1 MGLFDLFRGKPKKNT
16 ETKYSSF
23 SIEIDK
29 DMKRPASFRTLN
41 EQVSYVKDNCEAIM
55 EYNRQIEEAKTE
67 YQAVTSYLADMQKI
81 DLIPLEQRG
90 RLNEAAK
97 NIINLTKEREK
108 YQKQGSSSLPDSQY
122 HIFEQYELQIPK
134 ELPKLKENE
143 QLKLAIEQDME
154 HLENERMVLEEEQEE
169 IIDKQSF
176 LKGIA
181 VAVSI
186 VIVFLFCLFVILSSK
201 NDVDYVIP
209 FCLTVLMGI
218 AATFYIIMEAR
229 KNEVGINLVQLK
241 QRRLITLV
249 NKVKIKSVNNLNYLE
264 YTYNKYMV
272 ESFEQF
278 KTLWEEYKRLKEEA
292 RRYQNNSDNLEFYN
306 KELIHEL
313 KKFGIS
319 DCDIWIFQSSA
330 ILDNKEMVEVRHR
343 LNVRRQKLRERIDIN
358 IKQQEEAL
366 SEIRKIRRNYPE
378 CINETDQL
386 LRNYKIEIEE

>member
-1 MGLFDLFRGKPKKNT
+1 MGLFDLFRGKHKKKI

-23 SIEIDK
+23 SIDIEK
-29 DMKRPASFRTLN
+29 DIKIPASYRTLN
-41 EQVSYVKDNCEAIM
+41 EQVNYVKDNCEAIM

-67 YQAVTSYLADMQKI
+67 YQAVTSYLTDMQKI

-90 RLNEAAK
+90 RLNEAAN

-108 YQKQGSSSLPDSQY
+108 YQKQGSSFLPDRQY

-134 ELPKLKENE
+134 ELPRLKENE

-181 VAVSI
+181 IAVSI
-186 VIVFLFCLFVILSSK
+186 VIVFLFFLFVILSSK
-201 NDVDYVIP
+201 NGADYIIP

-218 AATFYIIMEAR
+218 SAAFYIVMEAR

-272 ESFEQF
+272 QSFEQF

-292 RRYQNNSDNLEFYN
+292 RRYQNNTDNLEFYN

-319 DCDIWIFQSSA
+319 DSDIWIFQASA

-358 IKQQEEAL
+358 IRQQEEAL
-366 SEIRKIRRNYPE
+366 SEIKKIRSNDPE
-378 CINETDQL
+378 CINETDQI